1 MITDPIIYHITTRA
15 DWRAALAAGSYA
27 AASLSAAGFIHCST
41 VRQVVATANRLF
53 KGRADLLLLCID
65 TAKVPAEIRYEN
77 LEGGTELYPHVYG
90 ALEPASVV
98 ATHDFPAGADG
109 CFELPPALRPA

>member
-1 MITDPIIYHITTRA
+1 MPIIYHITTRA

-53 KGRADLLLLCID
+53 KGRADLLLLSVD
-65 TAKVPAEIRYEN
+65 TAMVPAEIRYEN

-109 CFELPPALRPA
+109 CFELPSALHPA

>member
-1 MITDPIIYHITTRA
+1 MPILYHITTRS

-27 AASLSAAGFIHCST
+27 AASLAAAGFIHCST

-65 TAKVPAEIRYEN
+65 TAKVQAEIRYEN
-77 LEGGTELYPHVYG
+77 LEGGSELYPHVYA

-98 ATHDFPAGADG
+98 ATHDFPARADG
-109 CFELPPALRPA
+109 SFEMPPALRPA